1 VASRRV
7 HASVKIGAG
16 LGERDE
22 VEGFEMI
29 ANDDQVLTA
38 EPGVVIGTA
47 GSTAGSITTTRTRG
61 GRHECELD

>member
-1 VASRRV
+1 
-7 HASVKIGAG
+7 
-16 LGERDE
+16 
-22 VEGFEMI
+22 MI

-38 EPGVVIGTA
+38 EPGVVTGTA